1 MRDIR
6 DHGEGRVGFRV
17 RVQPSSRKDE
27 ILGWNAAGEL
37 RIRLAAP
44 PVEGAANRSLVVV
57 LARSLGLGRRAL
69 LVESGQRAKVKV
81 VSAPASARETLESLP
96 EI

>member
-6 DHGEGRVGFRV
+6 ENENGRVGFRV

-37 RIRLAAP
+37 RVRLAAP
-44 PVEGAANRSLVVV
+44 PVEGAANRSLS
-57 LARSLGLGRRAL
+57 LFLGRSLGLGKRDVV
-69 LVESGQRAKVKV
+69 VESGDRSRTKR
-81 VSAPASARETLESLP
+81 VSAPASARAALEALP